1 MSKPAKKD
9 RDQAQMLHAAA
20 CRRLEAKAVEA
31 PVNTR
36 VLKLGKQ
43 EVEKQ
48 FLLLV
53 KAHSEY
59 IDVMRQS
66 IEAAEHVSYME
77 AHKGRHYKALD
88 AAE

>member
-9 RDQAQMLHAAA
+9 QDQAQMLHAAA
-20 CRRLEAKAVEA
+20 CQRLKAKAVEA

-43 EVEKQ
+43 EVEKL

-53 KAHSEY
+53 EAHSE
-59 IDVMRQS
+59 
-66 IEAAEHVSYME
+66 
-77 AHKGRHYKALD
+77 
-88 AAE
+88 